1 MRPLNISP
9 RIKPAIYELEP
20 NAAQLCMSGRKARDF
35 KEAKGFLDTNTFAT
49 DSPYPDA
56 LKADM
61 YRLLQYDK
69 IFAAQQTDTDKAQ
82 RNEHAHTHGGL
93 SRHKRAFYRN
103 FLYRS
108 GRFMNRFI
116 LHFGHPKVPAA
127 FLHKLPP
134 VRVRELR

>member
-35 KEAKGFLDTNTFAT
+35 KEAKGFSGTDTFAT

-61 YRLLQYDK
+61 HRLLQYDK
-69 IFAAQQTDTDKAQ
+69 IFAPQQADTDKAQ
-82 RNEHAHTHGGL
+82 RNEHAHTYGGL
-93 SRHKRAFYRN
+93 SRHKRAFY
-103 FLYRS
+103 
-108 GRFMNRFI
+108 RFI

>member
-9 RIKPAIYELEP
+9 RIKPAIYGLEP

-35 KEAKGFLDTNTFAT
+35 KETKGFSDTDTFAT
-49 DSPYPDA
+49 DSSYPDA

-82 RNEHAHTHGGL
+82 RNEHTHNHGGIP
-93 SRHKRAFYRN
+93 RHTSAFY
-103 FLYRS
+103 
-108 GRFMNRFI
+108 RFI
-116 LHFGHPKVPAA
+116 LHFRHPKVPAA